1 MQSPTE
7 YKRELLRRMNAKDL
21 AGTMELIADDAVY
34 FWSNGAAMF
43 GKEQIAQAMQ
53 ANFEGIQ
60 NDVYEVR
67 DLTWLVDSPDVAVAV
82 YRFQW
87 TGELEGKPASGR
99 GRGASVI
106 KRIEGEWR
114 TVHEHLSQG
123 GWKARDSNSTGP

>member
-7 YKRELLRRMNAKDL
+7 YQRELLRRMNAKDL

-43 GKEQIAQAMQ
+43 GKAAIEQAMK
-53 ANFEGIQ
+53 ANFEGIR
-60 NDVYEVR
+60 NDVYEVK
-67 DLTWLVDSPDVAVAV
+67 DLTWVVDLPDAAVAV
-82 YRFQW
+82 YRFEW
-87 TGELEGKPASGR
+87 SGEVDGEPASGR

-106 KRIEGEWR
+106 KRIDGHWR

-123 GWKARDSNSTGP
+123 RWRTGSGRP

>member
-1 MQSPTE
+1 
-7 YKRELLRRMNAKDL
+7 MNAKDL
-21 AGTMELIADDAVY
+21 PGTMELIADDAVY

-43 GKEQIAQAMQ
+43 GKEQIAQGMRAG
-53 ANFEGIQ
+53 FEGIQ

-87 TGELEGKPASGR
+87 TGEVEGKPASGR

-123 GWKARDSNSTGP
+123 RWRARESN